1 MVSHASLFSQML
13 LLIDRHGFER
23 EVRRLDAERHSK
35 GFSESAKKSGVGVSQ
50 AEVSLRSTPSSD

>member
-35 GFSESAKKSGVGVSQ
+35 GFSESAKKSGVKPPC
-50 AEVSLRSTPSSD
+50 ALAPSFVVVT